1 MRQQLARASNL
12 RQSRDLLI
20 VLEEEIGGPLP
31 CL

>member
-1 MRQQLARASNL
+1 MRQQLARASDL
-12 RQSRDLLI
+12 CQRRDLLF